1 MYFRQPAGITR
12 TQADACHGCQRFLGG
27 KTVCK
32 PLGELLAEALHN
44 GMHLD
49 VVFCP
54 ERRPLLGQEQR
65 RIF

>member
-27 KTVCK
+27 IMVCK
-32 PLGELLAEALHN
+32 PLGELLGEALS
-44 GMHLD
+44 GGLHLD

-54 ERRPLLGQEQR
+54 ERRPDLGEER
-65 RIF
+65 RGK

>member
-12 TQADACHGCQRFLGG
+12 THVDACHGCQRFLGG
-27 KTVCK
+27 NTVCK
-32 PLGELLAEALHN
+32 PLEAVLAEALRS

-49 VVFCP
+49 VVYCP